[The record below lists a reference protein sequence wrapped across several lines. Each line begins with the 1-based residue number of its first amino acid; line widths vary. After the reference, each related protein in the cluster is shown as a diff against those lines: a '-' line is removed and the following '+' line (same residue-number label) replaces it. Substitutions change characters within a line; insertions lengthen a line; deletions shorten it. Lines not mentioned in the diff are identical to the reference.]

1 MAERQE
7 GRVKEQYAQ
16 VRHRIDAL
24 TKKLEQERAEERP
37 LRGPSVRVAASPPVS
52 GSREAVFIKLAF
64 VLAAAVG
71 VLIYFWLHR

>member
-1 MAERQE
+1 MSDRQE

-37 LRGPSVRVAASPPVS
+37 LRGPSARVVARPPAS
-52 GSREAVFIKLAF
+52 GSREAVFIKLAV
-64 VLAAAVG
+64 VLAAAVAAF
-71 VLIYFWLHR
+71 IYFWLHR